1 MSSHSIENQII
12 NNSQLN
18 SKFSNFSQQ
27 SHIAST
33 NNSSN
38 EENNKLFQFTLEMAI
53 DYNLILPSKEK
64 DFSYLNKDTIFIPN
78 SPYEI
83 KTGIPIIDKN
93 KLIEIMK
100 ILSKY
105 SE

>member
-1 MSSHSIENQII
+1 MSSNSIENQLIS
-12 NNSQLN
+12 NSQLN
-18 SKFSNFSQQ
+18 SKFSKFSQQ

-38 EENNKLFQFTLEMAI
+38 EENNKLFEFTLEMAI
-53 DYNLILPSKEK
+53 NYNLILPSKEK
-64 DFSYLNKDTIFIPN
+64 DFSYLEKDTIFIPN

-83 KTGIPIIDKN
+83 KTGNPIIDKN

>member
-1 MSSHSIENQII
+1 MSSNSIENQLIS
-12 NNSQLN
+12 NSQLN
-18 SKFSNFSQQ
+18 SKFSKFSQQ

-38 EENNKLFQFTLEMAI
+38 EENNKLFEFTLEMAI
-53 DYNLILPSKEK
+53 NYDLILPSREK
-64 DFSYLNKDTIFIPN
+64 DFSYLEKDTVLIPN

-83 KTGIPIIDKN
+83 KTSYQLEKN

-105 SE
+105 SD

>member
-1 MSSHSIENQII
+1 M
-12 NNSQLN
+12 NNSQIN
-18 SKFSNFSQQ
+18 SKISKFSQQ

-38 EENNKLFQFTLEMAI
+38 EENNKLFEFTLEMAI
-53 DYNLILPSKEK
+53 KYDLILPSKEK
-64 DFSYLNKDTIFIPN
+64 DFALLEKDTIFIPN

-83 KTGIPIIDKN
+83 KTGYQIDKN

-105 SE
+105 SN